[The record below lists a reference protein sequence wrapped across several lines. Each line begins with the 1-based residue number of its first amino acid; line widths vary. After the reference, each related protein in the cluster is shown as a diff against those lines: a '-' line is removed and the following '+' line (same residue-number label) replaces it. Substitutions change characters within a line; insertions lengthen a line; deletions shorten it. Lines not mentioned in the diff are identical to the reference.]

1 MADPSTIQVHT
12 ISVVVPVFQGQQ
24 TLRPLVDGLRSL
36 TETFRTPAGREAVIA
51 EVLLVYD
58 NGPDDSA
65 SVIRELCGAESFV
78 RAVWL
83 SRNFGQHPA
92 TLAGMASS
100 GCEWIVT
107 MDEDGQHDPA
117 AIGPMLDTAVEAQAD
132 VVFAKPTNPPPHGM
146 VRNAASRAAKR
157 LLYITSGGRHTADFN
172 SFRLIL
178 GEVGRSV
185 AAYAGMGVY
194 LDVAIGWVSNR
205 IATCPVVLRG
215 ESGRPSG
222 YNFRSLV
229 SHFWRMVISSG
240 TRALRIVSLLG
251 LVFAAAGV
259 VIAAYVV
266 LAKLVWGID
275 GQQGWASLM
284 VAIFLVGGTILFSLG
299 VIAEYIGVSVNM
311 AMGKPLYLI
320 VSDPSEGPLGR
331 VNDRGDSQS
340 VRLGADE
347 APRDVGVH
355 Q

>member
-1 MADPSTIQVHT
+1 MTDASTTPAHA
-12 ISVVVPVFQGQQ
+12 ISVVVPVFQGEQ
-24 TLRPLVDGLRSL
+24 TLRPLVDELRPL

-51 EVLLVYD
+51 EVLLVHD

-65 SVIRELCGAESFV
+65 SVIRELCREQSFV

-100 GCEWIVT
+100 GSEWIVT

-117 AIGPMLDTAVEAQAD
+117 AIGAMLDTAIDEQAD
-132 VVFAKPTNPPPHGM
+132 VVYAKPTNPAPHGLM
-146 VRNAASRAAKR
+146 RNAASRVAKR
-157 LLYITSGGRHTADFN
+157 LLHVWSGGEHTSDFQ
-172 SFRLIL
+172 SYRLVL

-194 LDVAIGWVSNR
+194 LDVAIGWVSKR
-205 IATCPVVLRG
+205 VATCPVILRE

-222 YNFRSLV
+222 YSVRLLI

-240 TRALRIVSLLG
+240 TRALRVVSLLG
-251 LVFAAAGV
+251 LLFAAVGA
-259 VIAAYVV
+259 VIATYVV

-284 VAIFLVGGTILFSLG
+284 IAIFLVGGTILFSLG
-299 VIAEYIGVSVNM
+299 VIAEYLGVSVNM
-311 AMGKPLYLI
+311 AMGKPPYLI
-320 VSDPSEGPLGR
+320 VSDRSEGPLGR
-331 VNDRGDSQS
+331 SSDAEGLQS
-340 VRLGADE
+340 VQLDVTETVRDSV
-347 APRDVGVH
+347 PRS
-355 Q
+355 